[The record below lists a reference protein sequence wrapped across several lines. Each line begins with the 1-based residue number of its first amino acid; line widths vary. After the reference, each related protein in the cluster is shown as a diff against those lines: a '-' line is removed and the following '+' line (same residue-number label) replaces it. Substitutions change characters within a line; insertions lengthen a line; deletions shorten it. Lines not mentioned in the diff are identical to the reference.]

1 MNSLVDTLKFF
12 GYIMTELTSLFLGI
26 SALIGLIRQFI
37 SDEKLRFW
45 LSHKGVKGSFL
56 GALFGAV
63 TPFCACSTI
72 PVTVGLLKAKAP
84 FGSVMSFV
92 LASPILDPLI
102 LGLMTA
108 MLGWRISMAYA
119 LTTFAAAIIGGLF
132 LEKSGFAGYVKNV
145 RVSGNLDDS
154 FHAVTF
160 AAKIREAFRQAWR
173 DLRAV
178 LIYLVIG
185 VAAGAVIYG
194 YIPQEFIVKLAGPKN
209 PFAIPIAALVGI
221 PLYIRAETAI
231 PIGLALVKKGM
242 SPGAVIALIIGGAG
256 MAIPEMTMLAS
267 IFKTRLVAA
276 LVCGVFLIAVITG
289 LAVNLI

>member
-12 GYIMTELTSLFLGI
+12 GYIMTELTLLFLGI

-45 LSHKGVKGSFL
+45 LSHKGVKGSVL

-108 MLGWRISMAYA
+108 MLGWRVSMTYT
-119 LTTFAAAIIGGLF
+119 LTTLTAAIVGGLVM
-132 LEKSGFAGYVKNV
+132 ERAGLVAYVKNV
-145 RVSGNLDDS
+145 RISGNPGDS
-154 FHAVTF
+154 FRASTF
-160 AAKIREAFRQAWR
+160 AAKAREAFRQAWR

-276 LVCGVFLIAVITG
+276 LVCSVFLIAVITG